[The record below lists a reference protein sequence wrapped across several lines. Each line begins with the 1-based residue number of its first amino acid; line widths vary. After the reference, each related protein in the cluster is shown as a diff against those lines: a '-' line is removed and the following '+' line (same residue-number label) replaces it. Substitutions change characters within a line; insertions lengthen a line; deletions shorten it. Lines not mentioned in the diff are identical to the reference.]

1 MARGQGILEA
11 IYSIIVMAGLDPAIH
26 VQWRRD
32 CLGLAETQQILRA
45 AALGD
50 LDPRDKP
57 GDDEE
62 DRMINI

>member
-1 MARGQGILEA
+1 
-11 IYSIIVMAGLDPAIH
+11 MAGLDPAIH